1 MAEAAAAAT
10 PEAPALGA
18 DYVRFARVAVA
29 AAEERLPDLDPVAM
43 QAVLLL
49 HRVSNAVVGDLEAV
63 VHRPAGWSFP
73 GFRLLFALWVSG
85 PLGVSR
91 LAELSGV
98 SRAAI
103 STLSQRMERDG
114 LVRREPSTTDARGV
128 TLSLTDSGR
137 DRLSRTFA
145 EHNRRERHWVQR
157 LEPAE
162 RTELIRL
169 LDKLGSAP

>member
-1 MAEAAAAAT
+1 VVADAAVDGAE
-10 PEAPALGA
+10 LGA
-18 DYVRFARVAVA
+18 EYLGFARVAVA
-29 AAEERLPDLDPVAM
+29 VAEERLPDLDPVAM

-49 HRVSNAVVGDLEAV
+49 HRVSNAVVGDLEAR

-73 GFRLLFALWVSG
+73 GFRLLFALWVAG

-114 LVRREPSTTDARGV
+114 LVRRDPSETDARGV

-137 DRLSRTFA
+137 DRLTRTFA
-145 EHNRRERHWVQR
+145 EHNRRERHWVER
-157 LEPAE
+157 LDPAE
-162 RTELIRL
+162 RTELVRL
-169 LDKLGSAP
+169 LDKLGSGR

>member
-1 MAEAAAAAT
+1 VT
-10 PEAPALGA
+10 YLSF
-18 DYVRFARVAVA
+18 VRVAVA
-29 AAEERLPDLDPVAM
+29 TAAERLPDLDPVAM

-49 HRVSNAVVGDLEAV
+49 HRVTNALVGDLETA

-98 SRAAI
+98 SRAAV
-103 STLSQRMERDG
+103 STLSQRLERDG
-114 LVRREPSTTDARGV
+114 LLHRDPSAADARSV
-128 TLSLTDSGR
+128 TLSLTSDGQA
-137 DRLSRTFA
+137 RLAAAFT
-145 EHNRRERHWVQR
+145 EHNRREQR
-157 LEPAE
+157 LISRLDPDE

-169 LDKLGSAP
+169 LDKLGAPR